1 MTAGI
6 TAGMRSFQA
15 IFGALPMLSH
25 RALWFLLLLGVGF
38 LLAGPVAAQERP
50 VIEGSI
56 KYQPPAGDE
65 AVDERFRLPA
75 HEFVYQQKPIAGETD
90 ELSLWTVTFPS
101 PVTTPHENNNTV
113 HCEYFLPKHDKAVPG
128 VIVLHILGGDFN
140 LSRLFCAGLAEK
152 GVAALF
158 LKMPYYGPRRE
169 AGIKRRMI
177 SPDPRETVA
186 SMTQAILD
194 IRRATAF
201 LAAQKEIDPNRLGI
215 FGISLGGITGSLA
228 LTAEPRLQNACFLLA
243 GGDLGKVAWESKELE
258 KVRQQWID
266 GGGDERTFR
275 DTLGVIDPVRYAPN
289 ARGRRILML
298 NAKED
303 EVIPKEC
310 TIALWEAFGK
320 PDICWY
326 DGGHYS
332 VAKHLFDALR
342 KTSTFF
348 AAE

>member
-1 MTAGI
+1 
-6 TAGMRSFQA
+6 
-15 IFGALPMLSH
+15 MLSL
-25 RALWFLLLLGVGF
+25 RASSCLLLLVGMAVF
-38 LLAGPVAAQERP
+38 PWIAPAAAEERP
-50 VIEGSI
+50 AIEGSV
-56 KYQPPAGDE
+56 KYQPPAGDN

-75 HEFVYQQKPIAGETD
+75 HEFAYQQKPVGGATD
-90 ELSLWTVTFPS
+90 DLSLWTVTFPS

-113 HCEYFLPKHDKAVPG
+113 HCEYFLPKHEKPVPG
-128 VIVLHILGGDFN
+128 VVVLHILGGDFH

-158 LKMPYYGPRRE
+158 LKMPYYGPRQQP
-169 AGIKRRMI
+169 GIKRRMI
-177 SPDPRETVA
+177 SHDPSETVA

-201 LAAQKEIDPNRLGI
+201 LAAQKEIDPKRLGI

-228 LTAEPRLQNACFLLA
+228 LTAEPRLQSACFLLA
-243 GGDLGKVAWESKELE
+243 GGDLGRVAWESKELA

-266 GGGDERTFR
+266 GGGDEHSFR
-275 DTLGVIDPVRYAPN
+275 DTLVVIDPVRYGHN

-298 NAKED
+298 NATED

-310 TIALWEAFGK
+310 TVALWEAFGK
-320 PDICWY
+320 PEICWY

-332 VAKHLFDALR
+332 VARHLLDALR